1 MSKPLVVSV
10 PHRLGKEEELR
21 RLKNGLGQAGASFG
35 HLIQH
40 PGGKLD
46 RQPSSVSDQRTRPNG
61 ERLNRRGRRPC
72 AFVSI
77 STVASGEG
85 RRDAPAAHPQGRNV
99 AAGEKVTQQPSN
111 ERQMPGVLITSAN
124 RGLGLEFARQYV
136 ADGWFVFAACRDPAS
151 GGDLQRLAKSAGGKL
166 TIVAMDVTDSESV
179 RSAAR
184 QLKDV
189 VIDIVINSAGITGV
203 SGQKVGKIDY
213 DSWAHVLNVNTMGPL
228 RVIEVLCRPH
238 CPQRTQ
244 AGGDHHERHGLYR
257 RQYVRWLDC
266 LPQLQGGGKHGDAK
280 RGYRSCAAPYH
291 LCRGQSRVGEDRH
304 GRPQR
309 DVDATRKCN
318 RLAAAYRDV
327 RPSSFG

>member
-1 MSKPLVVSV
+1 
-10 PHRLGKEEELR
+10 
-21 RLKNGLGQAGASFG
+21 
-35 HLIQH
+35 
-40 PGGKLD
+40 
-46 RQPSSVSDQRTRPNG
+46 
-61 ERLNRRGRRPC
+61 
-72 AFVSI
+72 
-77 STVASGEG
+77 
-85 RRDAPAAHPQGRNV
+85 
-99 AAGEKVTQQPSN
+99 
-111 ERQMPGVLITSAN
+111 MPGVLITSAN

-151 GGDLQRLAKSAGGKL
+151 GGDLQRLAKSAGGRL

-228 RVIEVLCRPH
+228 RVIESFVDHIARSERRLVV
-238 CPQRTQ
+238 TITSGMGSIGDNTS
-244 AGGDHHERHGLYR
+244 GGSIAY
-257 RQYVRWLDC
+257 
-266 LPQLQGGGKHGDAK
+266 PQLQGGGKHGDAK

-318 RLAAAYRDV
+318 RLAAA
-327 RPSSFG
+327 